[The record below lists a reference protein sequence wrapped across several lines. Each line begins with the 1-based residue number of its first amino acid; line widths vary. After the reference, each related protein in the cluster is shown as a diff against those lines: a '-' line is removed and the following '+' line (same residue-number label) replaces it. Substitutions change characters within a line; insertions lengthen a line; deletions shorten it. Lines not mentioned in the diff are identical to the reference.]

1 MLVWL
6 EKVDFWRVSL
16 SLVSLMISSWTES
29 IYRKVKPP
37 EKLGH
42 YSNYPGKLFGLPK
55 LLVDCSWVGND
66 PVEEFEVSLI
76 CMAGAGICC
85 CAVAA
90 AEFCAISKECRL
102 RGVVSNGAD
111 EKLTRWTSMVEGVVH
126 DCKRLLLFKEAEEFE
141 SLEFKAG
148 ERGPAGEGLILLLI
162 LLGLNVTE
170 FCEVLTKTDELPLLQ
185 LLKVLARDCPDVTE
199 ELKYDA
205 ALIFEAAGADAVAVA
220 AVAVKESDAGADVDD
235 EDDDGLAFENDG

>member
-111 EKLTRWTSMVEGVVH
+111 GKGPWDICRSNVLRSSTILLLFLTRWTSMVEGVVH

-170 FCEVLTKTDELPLLQ
+170 FCEVLTKTDEL
-185 LLKVLARDCPDVTE
+185 
-199 ELKYDA
+199 
-205 ALIFEAAGADAVAVA
+205 
-220 AVAVKESDAGADVDD
+220 VKESDAGADVDD